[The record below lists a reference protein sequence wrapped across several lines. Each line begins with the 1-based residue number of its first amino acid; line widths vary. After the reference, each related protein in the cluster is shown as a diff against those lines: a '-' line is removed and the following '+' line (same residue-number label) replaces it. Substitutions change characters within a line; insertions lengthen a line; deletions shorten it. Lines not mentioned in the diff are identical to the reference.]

1 MSKFTSLLIAILL
14 LSISNVQA
22 QFDTSKFGK
31 GLNIL
36 GKDSTYKMR
45 IGVRFQNLMTNTWTE
60 SDGNYEDLSTNI
72 LVRRA
77 RLKFDGYAFSP
88 KLKYKMELGLT
99 NRDIGSGNTSD
110 FKNAPNVVLDAFLDW
125 NFYKNFTLRFGQ
137 SKLAGNR
144 ERVISSANLQMVDR
158 SLLNSRYNIDR
169 DMGFHLKHHF
179 NISNSFLI
187 REVVSMT
194 QGEGRNVTS
203 GSHDGMDYTFR
214 VEMLPFGA
222 FKSKGD
228 YTGADLKREPDPKLA
243 VGLTYDINQ
252 NAVRERGQLG
262 SFIRDDAGID
272 YGKDLNTF
280 FVDLMF
286 KYQGFSVMAEYAQKA
301 TSDEDPIVM
310 DDMNNSI
317 GTFFTGKGMNVQTGY
332 LFKDNWEI
340 SLRYTNIMPDKVV
353 SNEETQYTLG
363 LSKYVVGHKLKV
375 QTDVSY
381 TEKEGSDSK
390 LMWRLQ
396 TDIHF

>member
-222 FKSKGD
+222 FKSK
-228 YTGADLKREPDPKLA
+228 
-243 VGLTYDINQ
+243 
-252 NAVRERGQLG
+252 
-262 SFIRDDAGID
+262 
-272 YGKDLNTF
+272 
-280 FVDLMF
+280 
-286 KYQGFSVMAEYAQKA
+286 
-301 TSDEDPIVM
+301 
-310 DDMNNSI
+310 
-317 GTFFTGKGMNVQTGY
+317 
-332 LFKDNWEI
+332 
-340 SLRYTNIMPDKVV
+340 
-353 SNEETQYTLG
+353 
-363 LSKYVVGHKLKV
+363 
-375 QTDVSY
+375 
-381 TEKEGSDSK
+381 
-390 LMWRLQ
+390 
-396 TDIHF
+396 